1 MDIPDKTI
9 VNIFG
14 NPCTGKSTLVE
25 KITANQDGLYCVDYD
40 VVKRQISGY
49 YWKRDSEFAR
59 GLTRDFL
66 KLVVGSGRPIVSLL
80 AMARSE
86 EEYAYYFEPAVEA
99 GYQVINVKLFVER
112 KTLIERYKM
121 RLASIARENPGLRVK
136 TLEEFIAYIDQPT
149 FVPDDTYIIDGG
161 MHDADAV
168 YGEFGSILKD

>member
-1 MDIPDKTI
+1 MGIPDKTI

-25 KITANQDGLYCVDYD
+25 KIMANQDGLYCVDYD

-80 AMARSE
+80 PMARSE
-86 EEYAYYFEPAVEA
+86 EEYAYYFESAVEA
-99 GYQVINVKLFVER
+99 GYQVINIKLFVER
-112 KTLIERYKM
+112 KTLIERYKV
-121 RLASIARENPGLRVK
+121 RLASIARENPELRVK
-136 TLEEFIAYIDQPT
+136 TLEEFMVSIDQPAFT
-149 FVPDDTYIIDGG
+149 PDSAYVIDGG
-161 MHDADAV
+161 AHNAAAV
-168 YGEFGSILKD
+168 YDEFSQILKG